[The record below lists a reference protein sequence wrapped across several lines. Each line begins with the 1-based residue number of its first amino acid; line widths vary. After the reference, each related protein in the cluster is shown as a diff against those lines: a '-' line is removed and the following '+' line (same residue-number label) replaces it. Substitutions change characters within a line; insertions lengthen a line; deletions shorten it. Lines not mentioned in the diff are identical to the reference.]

1 MNKIKLL
8 ESKKL
13 IKELEYI
20 QSDYNYKIELINESE
35 SEFLRSLNLFLEH
48 NPSLKEVFD
57 KKINQKID
65 DIFRKKQ
72 QEIDEIIQKEESS
85 SNIQNDYEDL
95 TEVETEGT
103 ESVQKL
109 KLKKLYREIVKS
121 THPDRVTNQKL
132 NELYLKATQY
142 YNKNDFAGTY
152 SICAELNINF
162 EIDEDERLSI
172 NDQIT
177 NLKSRIEF
185 METTL
190 TWKWLK
196 SNDDEKQKILMNYL
210 KLRLQN

>member
-65 DIFRKKQ
+65 DIFKKKQ
-72 QEIDEIIQKEESS
+72 QEIDDIIQKEDDVNTIQEDEAIIES
-85 SNIQNDYEDL
+85 IDDIKED
-95 TEVETEGT
+95 T
-103 ESVQKL
+103 QKL

-121 THPDRVTNQKL
+121 THPDRVTNTKL

-162 EIDEDERLSI
+162 EIDEQERVSI
-172 NDQIT
+172 NEQIN

-196 SNDDEKQKILMNYL
+196 SNDDERQKILMNYL